1 MILFKVGFDVKI
13 LSSKEDLQGRY
24 IIAKLEIQGEV
35 FVIVNIY
42 APNKIT
48 EKDLFFQ
55 NISSEFEKYDI
66 TLSDKLILGGDWNS
80 ILDINLDKKG
90 GNKNIIN
97 TKPKKLSELTTLYEL
112 KDIWRIL
119 NPAIERYTFR
129 QKNPLVQTRLDY
141 FLISNNMQDLI
152 VKTDIIHSIRSDH
165 SAISM
170 HIKHIQEEA
179 RGSGH
184 WKFNSSLITD
194 VAYTGQLGTKN

>member
-1 MILFKVGFDVKI
+1 MMQECYCAKEICSTWEREWGGNCLFAFGSKHSRGTMILFKVGFDVKI

-24 IIAKLEIQGEV
+24 IIAKLEIQGEI

-97 TKPKKLSELTTLYEL
+97 TKPKE
-112 KDIWRIL
+112 
-119 NPAIERYTFR
+119 
-129 QKNPLVQTRLDY
+129 
-141 FLISNNMQDLI
+141 
-152 VKTDIIHSIRSDH
+152 II
-165 SAISM
+165 
-170 HIKHIQEEA
+170 
-179 RGSGH
+179 
-184 WKFNSSLITD
+184 
-194 VAYTGQLGTKN
+194 